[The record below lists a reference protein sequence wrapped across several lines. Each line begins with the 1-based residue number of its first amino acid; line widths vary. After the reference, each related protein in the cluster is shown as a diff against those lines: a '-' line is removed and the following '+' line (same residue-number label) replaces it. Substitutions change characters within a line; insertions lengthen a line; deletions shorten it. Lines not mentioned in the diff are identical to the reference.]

1 MSTMMHPRGPRPASV
16 YWRRRLALLSGF
28 LAVLV
33 VGWLAFGGGGTD
45 GASAQGNEPNPPA
58 GGSPSPTPDP
68 DPGTSSSPEPSAGQ
82 SSAAAKS
89 PTVDCRDSDIAVVVA
104 IDKDTYPAGTN
115 PHITMTISSHSEA
128 DCVRDIG
135 SAANEI
141 KITSGGHHVW
151 SSNDCDTSEASSKQ
165 VLSSGAEAQVS
176 LTWERNLSAPGCPK
190 DAGDAEPGSYQVQ
203 GSNGQVVSDEVTFV
217 LE

>member
-28 LAVLV
+28 LVVLL

-45 GASAQGNEPNPPA
+45 GANAQGNEPNPPA
-58 GGSPSPTPDP
+58 DTTPSTAPEANPGS
-68 DPGTSSSPEPSAGQ
+68 SSSPEPSPGQ
-82 SSAAAKS
+82 SSAS
-89 PTVDCRDSDIAVVVA
+89 PNAQTVDCKDSDIAVVVA
-104 IDKDTYPAGTN
+104 VDKDSYPAGTN

-151 SSNDCDTSEASSKQ
+151 SSNDCDTSEATSKQ
-165 VLSSGAEAQVS
+165 VLSSGAEAEVS
-176 LTWERNLSAPGCPK
+176 LTWERNLSAPGCPT
-190 DAGDAEPGSYQVQ
+190 DAGDAEPGTYQVQ
-203 GSNGQVVSDEVTFV
+203 GSNGQVVSDEVSFV
-217 LE
+217 LQ